1 MLLLIR
7 IESRLSANTMR
18 KISES
23 PMKAVTVLRLKLT
36 LTVYCK
42 RDNDYMLKK
51 YSSVTLDGNEETLKS
66 DKNA

>member
-1 MLLLIR
+1 
-7 IESRLSANTMR
+7 
-18 KISES
+18 
-23 PMKAVTVLRLKLT
+23 MKAVTVLRLKLT